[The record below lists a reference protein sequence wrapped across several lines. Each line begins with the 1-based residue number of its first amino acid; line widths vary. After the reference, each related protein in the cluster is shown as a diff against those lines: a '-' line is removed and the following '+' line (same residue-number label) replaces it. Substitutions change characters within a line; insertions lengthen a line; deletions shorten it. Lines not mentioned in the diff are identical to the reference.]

1 MLNIW
6 GLKMSKEEATAEN
19 STTKLPSH
27 AKVVIIGGGVI
38 GCSTA
43 YHLAKLGWK
52 EVVLLE
58 RAQLTAGT
66 TWHAAGLVEAGG
78 FFSAT
83 TVWMAKYTLELY
95 SSLEGETGLSTG
107 YKGVGTLTLATSP
120 ARVEELRRVAAFD
133 RQFGVPMEE
142 ISPEKVK
149 ELWPLAYTDD
159 ILAGFLTAKD
169 GRVNPID
176 VTMALAKGARL
187 GGVQVFEETA
197 VTGITTENRRVTGVV
212 TDKGEIQAEYVVNC
226 AGMWASGIGKM
237 AGVNVP
243 LQPTEHYYLIT
254 EPIEGINIE
263 LPVLVDLD
271 KYAYYREET
280 GGVLFGLFE
289 PVSAPWAL
297 DGIPQDFTFGE
308 IRPDWDRMMPYLE
321 VAMQRIPALETAGI
335 HKFFCGPESFTP
347 DLEPMMGLAPELDN
361 FYVAAGFNSLG
372 ILLGGGAGKVM
383 AQWIVDGVPDVD
395 ITEIDIARML
405 PFQNT
410 PKYLKDRAVEVL
422 GFMFEEGYPNK
433 HFKTA
438 RNVRKSAFHDRLSE
452 AGAYFGTYAGWEY
465 PDWFAPKGVEPKVEY
480 SWGRQNWF
488 EYSAAEHRA
497 TRENVAMLD
506 YSVMGKILV
515 QGRDAEKY
523 LNRICANN
531 VAVPVGRCVY
541 TQWLNETGTIEADL
555 TVTRLAEDQFLILS
569 GDGTITAVQAWL
581 KRHIPADAH
590 VFVTNITSAY
600 SVLNIQGPKSR
611 DFLSRVTH
619 ADISN
624 EAFPFLNMQEIDI
637 GYALVKAIR
646 ITYMGELGW
655 ELYIP
660 TEFSLHVFDTLVE
673 TGADVGLKLMGLQ
686 ALDTLRLEK
695 AYRDYGND
703 IDNTD
708 SPLEVGLRYF
718 VDFDKP
724 GGFIGK
730 DALLQRKEAGLK
742 YRMVQFLLEDPEPLL
757 YYGEI
762 IYRDGKPVGYIMA
775 GGYGHTL
782 GASVGV
788 GPIENEGE
796 TVTVDFV
803 KSGSYEIDIAGVR
816 FPAKASLRP
825 MYDPKLEKVRC

>member
-1 MLNIW
+1 MEDNQ
-6 GLKMSKEEATAEN
+6 
-19 STTKLPSH
+19 TTEKSANELPAH
-27 AKVVIIGGGVI
+27 AQVVIIGGGVI

-52 EVVLLE
+52 DVVLLE
-58 RAQLTAGT
+58 RSQLTAGT

-83 TVWMAKYTLELY
+83 TIEMAKYTLELY
-95 SSLEGETGLSTG
+95 SALEDETGLSTG
-107 YKGVGTLTLATSP
+107 YKGVGMLEFATSNS
-120 ARVEELRRVAAFD
+120 RLEEFRRIAAFD
-133 RQFGVPMEE
+133 RLFDVPMEE
-142 ISPEKVK
+142 ISTEQVK

-176 VTMALAKGARL
+176 VTMALAKGARM
-187 GGVQVFEETA
+187 GGVQVIEETA
-197 VTGITTENRRVTGVV
+197 VTGITREGRRATGVV

-226 AGMWASGIGKM
+226 AGMWAREIGKM
-237 AGVNVP
+237 AGVDVP
-243 LQPTEHYYLIT
+243 VQPTEHYYLIT
-254 EPIEGINIE
+254 EPIEGIDIE

-297 DGIPQDFTFGE
+297 DGIPKNFSFGE
-308 IRPDWDRMMPYLE
+308 IKPDWDRMMPYLE
-321 VAMQRIPALETAGI
+321 EAMKRVPVLETAGI

-372 ILLGGGAGKVM
+372 ILLGGGAGKIL
-383 AQWIVDGVPDVD
+383 AQWIVDGVPNVDV
-395 ITEIDIARML
+395 TEIDIARML

-410 PKYLKDRAVEVL
+410 PNYLKDRAVEVL
-422 GFMFEEGYPNK
+422 GFMFEEGFPYKN
-433 HFKTA
+433 FKTA
-438 RNVRKSAFHDRLSE
+438 RNARKSAFFDRLAA
-452 AGAYFGTYAGWEY
+452 AGAYFGMYAGWEY
-465 PDWFAPKGVEPKVEY
+465 PEWFAPEGVEPKADY
-480 SWGRQNWF
+480 TWGRQNWF

-497 TRENVAMLD
+497 ARENVAMLD

-555 TVTRLAEDQFLILS
+555 TVTRLAEDQFLILTA
-569 GDGTITAVQAWL
+569 DGTITAVQAWL
-581 KRHIPADAH
+581 RRHIPPDAH

-619 ADISN
+619 VDMSN
-624 EAFPFLNMQEIDI
+624 EAFPFLTMQEIDI

-646 ITYMGELGW
+646 ITYVGELGW

-673 TGADVGLKLMGLQ
+673 AGRDIGLKHMGLA

-708 SPLEVGLRYF
+708 SPLEVGLSYF

-724 GGFIGK
+724 GGFVGK
-730 DALLQRKEAGLK
+730 EALLRRKEAGLE
-742 YRMVQFLLEDPEPLL
+742 YRMVQLLLENPEPRM

-762 IYRDGKPVGYIMA
+762 IYRDNDPVGYIMA
-775 GGYGHTL
+775 AGYGHTL

-788 GPIENEGE
+788 GPVDNQGQV
-796 TVTVDFV
+796 VTADYIN
-803 KSGSYEIDIAGVR
+803 SGTYEIDVAGVR
-816 FPAKASLRP
+816 YPAKASLRP
-825 MYDPKLEKVRC
+825 MYDPKLKRVRC

>member
-1 MLNIW
+1 
-6 GLKMSKEEATAEN
+6 MSKEEATAEN

-197 VTGITTENRRVTGVV
+197 VTGITKENRRVTGVV

-372 ILLGGGAGKVM
+372 ILMGGGAGKVM

-438 RNVRKSAFHDRLSE
+438 RNVHKSAFHDRLAK